1 MKTIFKYITIAVV
14 LLISL
19 ASCKSNVSNLK
30 LSGDCQVEALT
41 LSSYGALIDKTSRRI
56 VVRVPE
62 GYDGLS
68 AMTVDKLIL
77 SEGATANIRQ
87 GETINMQ
94 EGQAIHVENGDLFLD
109 WALDVIMDEARI
121 YSFVINGLYT
131 GIIDED
137 AKTIT
142 VGVPA
147 SVNVK
152 ELVPSID
159 FSAYATL
166 RPADGAAQ
174 DFTDPVVYVVDNNT
188 AHAEYTVTVN
198 VIDKPTAVFLGIP
211 ATMNDLDPES
221 LTACKWMLV
230 NVPNSLYASFA
241 EIHAGAVD
249 LSECKVMWW
258 HFHWDGGVDGH
269 DQFVAK
275 APEALEAVN
284 EIRSYYDNGGSLL
297 LTRYAGNLAS
307 FIGATGDDEWTTPN
321 NCWGGEE
328 NSAELCGGPWDFR
341 KYAEHPIWE
350 NLLWGDD
357 PDKILCTDAGYHIT
371 NSTSQYHIGTDW
383 GGYDNYDAWINRTG
397 AKILGVGGDG
407 AIVAWEYPA
416 KDGKGGIICIGSGC
430 YDWYSYMYEPGYV
443 EFYHAN
449 IAFMTKNAFDY
460 LSK

>member
-1 MKTIFKYITIAVV
+1 MKTIFKYITIAVMLV
-14 LLISL
+14 ISL
-19 ASCKSNVSNLK
+19 ASCRSNISGLR
-30 LSGDCQVEALT
+30 LSGDCQIEALT
-41 LSSYGALIDKTSRRI
+41 LSSYDALINKTAHRI

-62 GYDGLS
+62 GYEGLG

-77 SEGATANIRQ
+77 SEGATASIHQ

-109 WALDVIMDEARI
+109 WDLDVIMDEARI

-147 SVNVK
+147 SVNIR

-159 FSAYATL
+159 FSAYATV
-166 RPADGAAQ
+166 RPADGATQ
-174 DFTDPVVYVVDNNT
+174 DFSEPVVYVVDNNT

-198 VIDKPTAVFLGIP
+198 VIDKPAAVFLGIP
-211 ATMNDLDPES
+211 ANMSDLDPEA

-230 NVPNSLYASFA
+230 NVPNSLYVSFA
-241 EIHAGAVD
+241 EIHAGAVN

-328 NSAELCGGPWDFR
+328 NNAELCAGPWDFR

-350 NLLWGDD
+350 NLFWGDD
-357 PDKILCTDAGYHIT
+357 PNKILCTDAGYHIT

-383 GGYDNYDAWINRTG
+383 GGYDNYDAWLNRTG

-416 KDGKGGIICIGSGC
+416 KDGKGGIISIGSGC

-443 EFYHAN
+443 EDYHRN
-449 IAFMTKNAFDY
+449 IAIMTNNAFDY